1 MRPVSSW
8 RTAMSSSVLRAL
20 RLITPKLGSRRFKWM
35 LDVNLSTGS
44 TPSQLDASTWLIAK
58 MCARLLLRVI
68 RVRLAIKIAP
78 KVRAFDPEGLFRVEC
93 GEWTLHVTAR
103 TSDPS
108 SSKIERASGRER
120 VWQYV

>member
-58 MCARLLLRVI
+58 MCARLLLMVI
-68 RVRLAIKIAP
+68 RVRLALKIAP
-78 KVRAFDPEGLFRVEC
+78 KVRAFDPEGLFSVEC
-93 GEWTLHVTAR
+93 GEWR
-103 TSDPS
+103 SD
-108 SSKIERASGRER
+108 ERRVGTECGSQCASR
-120 VWQYV
+120 WHSAD